1 MKPHRL
7 YHFGEKNMFI
17 KIRRDTLIILMLAF
31 LLILS
36 GRVMSYMSYA
46 TSTDVDQG
54 VPISGV
60 IIKGNDVVPTDSIRS
75 NIAQS
80 GFRSGSYIKGDTL
93 VTGKRELPLS
103 EAIDNAKK
111 FATLTTIPGT
121 KLTPIVV
128 ADVKVDKE
136 QGIVTVNVIEDFS
149 NLQINATG
157 GSSSNEV

>member
-1 MKPHRL
+1 
-7 YHFGEKNMFI
+7 MFI

-31 LLILS
+31 ILIVS
-36 GRVMSYMSYA
+36 GRAMSYISYA
-46 TSTDVDQG
+46 TSTDTDQG

-75 NIAQS
+75 NIAQA

-93 VTGKRELPLS
+93 VTGKRELPLN
-103 EAIDNAKK
+103 EAIENAKK
-111 FATLTTIPGT
+111 FVTLTTIPGT
-121 KLTPIVV
+121 KLTPIVA

-149 NLQINATG
+149 NLQINPTG
-157 GSSSNEV
+157 VQPSNEI